1 VLEDSERTELV
12 QVLRGQPVLAQ
23 ALKQALVGIQ
33 DATLLQCLQS
43 FLFDTFLLCL
53 FDFLEKSLLSL
64 LLELSLEELVL
75 ALFYFDLLGG
85 HVSHFSG
92 VVGCSIL
99 RWFWRAEGKQIS
111 YSLL

>member
-1 VLEDSERTELV
+1 MNKAKVRLRLNAALRVARVLYCT
-12 QVLRGQPVLAQ
+12 
-23 ALKQALVGIQ
+23 
-33 DATLLQCLQS
+33 

-75 ALFYFDLLGG
+75 ALLYFNLLGG
-85 HVSHFSG
+85 HVSHFSA
-92 VVGCSIL
+92 VVRWSIL